1 MARYL
6 RKKKRGPLHGPRVP
20 SSAGF
25 GEREGRGQDGNV
37 GGGKLKKD
45 GTGNER
51 GARQGA
57 RSPLVRAIKGE
68 VCGELHSGYVRT
80 NEGQEIRGIISAS
93 LRRLCNRIIGPT
105 GDVVPVTFIIC
116 QLSVNKRV
124 TRVWNTLVDG
134 ICMYQ
139 VRSDH
144 EKL

>member
-1 MARYL
+1 M
-6 RKKKRGPLHGPRVP
+6 RV
-20 SSAGF
+20 S
-25 GEREGRGQDGNV
+25 ERETEGEDRIEMGDGNM

-57 RSPLVRAIKGE
+57 RSPLARAIKGE

-80 NEGQEIRGIISAS
+80 NEGQEIRGIIS

-124 TRVWNTLVDG
+124 TRVWNTLV
-134 ICMYQ
+134 
-139 VRSDH
+139 
-144 EKL
+144 

>member
-25 GEREGRGQDGNV
+25 GERDGGMETGDGNM

-51 GARQGA
+51 GARQGP
-57 RSPLVRAIKGE
+57 RSPLARAIKGE

-80 NEGQEIRGIISAS
+80 NEGQEIRGIIS

-124 TRVWNTLVDG
+124 TRVWNTLV
-134 ICMYQ
+134 
-139 VRSDH
+139 
-144 EKL
+144 